1 MKGAR
6 ASRRLVG
13 RTLGQ
18 DEDIPNGQTR
28 ALMLEDKYSLAYGV
42 QEKIN
47 PGLHQGK
54 SKIISLIN
62 ERRDGCPLQ
71 WVLIVM
77 SEVGRKQ
84 GSH

>member
-42 QEKIN
+42 QEKN
-47 PGLHQGK
+47 K
-54 SKIISLIN
+54 SRSTSGQVK
-62 ERRDGCPLQ
+62 DYQ
-71 WVLIVM
+71 FD
-77 SEVGRKQ
+77 K
-84 GSH
+84 